1 MLKFYIKTP
10 EEINPETD
18 YLISLY
24 NHYHTNEVDLGRI
37 RKISSVE
44 KQILTRESDEID
56 SNFLINLYNSDNKKL
71 VSKTELIVTYLVTF
85 EDGNFQRYNEKQV
98 LMIGVKNEH

>member
-18 YLISLY
+18 SLISLH
-24 NHYHTNEVDLGRI
+24 NHYNTNEVDLGRI

-56 SNFLINLYNSDNKKL
+56 TNFLYGLYFSSSKIPE
-71 VSKTELIVTYLVTF
+71 SKTEPIVTYLVTF
-85 EDGNFQRYNEKQV
+85 EDGNFQRYNEKQI
-98 LMIGVKNEH
+98 LMIGVKE

>member
-18 YLISLY
+18 SLIELSD
-24 NHYHTNEVDLGRI
+24 NDNIHVGIRRI

-44 KQILTRESDEID
+44 KQIQETNTPKDQDDFDFLRRLIDEKPIT
-56 SNFLINLYNSDNKKL
+56 KP
-71 VSKTELIVTYLVTF
+71 KTDPIITYLVTF
-85 EDGNFQRYNEKQV
+85 EDGHFQRYYEKQV
-98 LMIGVKNEH
+98 LMIGVKERT

>member
-18 YLISLY
+18 SLIELSD
-24 NHYHTNEVDLGRI
+24 NDNIHVGIRRI

-56 SNFLINLYNSDNKKL
+56 SNFLLSLYNSNDKKL
-71 VSKTELIVTYLVTF
+71 VSKTEPIITYLVTF
-85 EDGNFQRYNEKQV
+85 EMGISKDIMK
-98 LMIGVKNEH
+98 IKS

>member
-10 EEINPETD
+10 DEINPETD
-18 YLISLY
+18 SLIELSD
-24 NHYHTNEVDLGRI
+24 NDNIHVEVRRI

-71 VSKTELIVTYLVTF
+71 VSKTEPIVTYLVAF

-98 LMIGVKNEH
+98 LMIGVKE